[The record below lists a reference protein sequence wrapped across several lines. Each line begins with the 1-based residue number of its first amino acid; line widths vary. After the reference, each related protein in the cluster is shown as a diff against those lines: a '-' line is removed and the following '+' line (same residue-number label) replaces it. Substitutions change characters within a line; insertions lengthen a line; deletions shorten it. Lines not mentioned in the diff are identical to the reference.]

1 MIKLPDSTVIKKY
14 RTIWIFLHYLINLIV
29 QDQWKGGHCFLV
41 RTSRCIQFQS
51 RESRVRLLPLT
62 PMLSETNPELRHF
75 EMVPPLDTAQIPSPL
90 ATSPPNLC
98 CPGTHIWNL
107 GQTLLQLWRFFGLSR
122 PEKES
127 IATHWQGCGRS
138 CFQCWRHSNQ
148 NWKVQPIFFICK
160 PATVGTKNMEEYGRV
175 SDQWRI
181 TIWICASMITTVTTG
196 YQVTSPKPT
205 LLKLNGPNGPKGPN
219 GPWLPQSLK

>member
-122 PEKES
+122 PRKGVHRHTLTGLRS
-127 IATHWQGCGRS
+127 QLLSMLAT
-138 CFQCWRHSNQ
+138 FQPKLKSPSDFFHMQTSNS
-148 NWKVQPIFFICK
+148 WHKK
-160 PATVGTKNMEEYGRV
+160 HGRV
-175 SDQWRI
+175 WKSQRPVKDHNLDM
-181 TIWICASMITTVTTG
+181 C
-196 YQVTSPKPT
+196 
-205 LLKLNGPNGPKGPN
+205 
-219 GPWLPQSLK
+219 